1 MESVVA
7 LRSALLS
14 VACCALLGC
23 GAGGGAPTGGDA
35 GGGGTPEPEFVR
47 VVLPAAAFTS
57 VRSDGAP
64 QPLFVVGDEGIT
76 LVADRVVLAFDLAG
90 FPPARH
96 VVAAHIWLETR
107 GAFDDF
113 GEGLGDVEALRVDL
127 GAALDATDFD
137 TDPLT
142 PVLDGSPAPP
152 YGFPLVLN
160 VTPGLVQ
167 ALDHGAARFDLRLQ
181 TTYLADG
188 DDAADLLHLEH
199 ETDPDFGSH
208 GPELIITFSR

>member
-1 MESVVA
+1 MNSVVA
-7 LRSALLS
+7 LRSALGILALT
-14 VACCALLGC
+14 VPLLGC
-23 GAGGGAPTGGDA
+23 GAGAPIPSGDLPPD
-35 GGGGTPEPEFVR
+35 GPVEPEFVR
-47 VVLPAAAFTS
+47 VVLPATAFTS

-64 QPLFVVGDEGIT
+64 QPLFVVGDEGVT
-76 LVADRVVLAFDLAG
+76 LVSDRAVLAFELAG

-96 VVAAHIWLETR
+96 VVAAHVWIETR
-107 GAFDDF
+107 WSFDDF

-127 GAALDATDFD
+127 GHALDPTDFD

-152 YGFPLVLN
+152 FGFPLVLN

-181 TTYLADG
+181 TTFFADG
-188 DDAADLLHLEH
+188 DDANDLLHLQQ
-199 ETDPDFGSH
+199 ETDPDIGSH
-208 GPELIITFSR
+208 GPELIITFRR